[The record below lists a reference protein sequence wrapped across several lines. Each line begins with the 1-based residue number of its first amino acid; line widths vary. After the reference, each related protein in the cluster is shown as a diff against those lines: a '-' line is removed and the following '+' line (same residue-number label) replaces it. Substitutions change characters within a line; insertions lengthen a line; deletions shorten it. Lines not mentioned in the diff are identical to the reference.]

1 MKIIKKGAKMNEIKQ
16 KVALKLKQLAGYWP
30 TDLPVG
36 MTDLENFASDI
47 FETYDIPD
55 KRSYRHAV
63 ATMIMH
69 LGPQTNKVP
78 KMYFVK
84 SIRKAMAN
92 QIAFEKIQAIKEEE
106 KAEMEAV
113 KKEAEIVAQDAN
125 ETVVS

>member
-1 MKIIKKGAKMNEIKQ
+1 MKIVKKGSKMNEIKQ
-16 KVALKLKQLAGYWP
+16 KVALKLKQLSGYLP

-36 MTDLENFASDI
+36 MTDLENFSTDI
-47 FETYDIPD
+47 FKTYDIPD

-106 KAEMEAV
+106 KAELEAAKV
-113 KKEAEIVAQDAN
+113 VAQDAVESIN
-125 ETVVS
+125 